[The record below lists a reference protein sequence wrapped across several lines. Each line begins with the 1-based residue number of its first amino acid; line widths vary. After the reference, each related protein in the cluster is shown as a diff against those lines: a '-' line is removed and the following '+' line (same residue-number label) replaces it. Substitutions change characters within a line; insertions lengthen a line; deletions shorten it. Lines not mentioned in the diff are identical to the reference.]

1 MHCADLPFFWSVPE
15 AANVRAYLGADAP
28 PELVDAMHRSWV
40 DFVRSGD
47 PGSPPY
53 APPGRRVQVWDDPPA
68 VVEDG
73 LADVRAVWWPAGGS

>member
-15 AANVRAYLGADAP
+15 AANVRAFLDAP
-28 PELVDAMHRSWV
+28 VPPDLVAAMHGSWV

-47 PGSPPY
+47 PGSPAY
-53 APPGRRVQVWDDPPA
+53 EAPTRRVQVWDEPPA

-73 LADVRAVWWPAGGS
+73 LADVREVWWPDGAT